1 MGQRAQRVR
10 IAQPLQATPP
20 KLLAH
25 VRPAIRTRHYS
36 IRTEEA
42 YVRWIR
48 RSILFHN
55 KRHPAEMAESEIS
68 QFLTHLGTHSKWPYS
83 GSYWRHSSSSHQRW
97 VVGQF
102 LSGSRKKE
110 NAKYTGKAFY
120 VGTYVGFVFGLL
132 AFLGEGGVGTAFLH
146 STLAGIVA
154 IGTGLAIV
162 VFLVRQWSD
171 RPRMM
176 IMPVVDLPEASDA

>member
-10 IAQPLQATPP
+10 IALPLQARPP
-20 KLLAH
+20 KLLDR
-25 VRPAIRTRHYS
+25 VRSAIRTRHYS
-36 IRTEEA
+36 IRTEET
-42 YVRWIR
+42 YVSWIR

-55 KRHPAEMAESEIS
+55 KRHPAEMGESEIS
-68 QFLTHLGTHSKWPYS
+68 QFLTHLGTHSKWPFS

-97 VVGQF
+97 AVGQF
-102 LSGSRKKE
+102 LEWIAEKE

-120 VGTYVGFVFGLL
+120 VATHVGSVFGLL
-132 AFLGEGGVGTAFLH
+132 TFLVGVVGTAFLR

-162 VFLVRQWSD
+162 TT
-171 RPRMM
+171 
-176 IMPVVDLPEASDA
+176 VVGSPTNVDHAGCGSARS